1 MKKKILLALAAAGT
15 VFLFSGCGG
24 SGGAGGGGGSSLPES
39 KPRTDTPAAMTVK
52 YGDRTAYFYEYKD
65 VDLSAAKGQHFR
77 PGLVKQGES
86 LYFVM
91 RDPDAER
98 LDFALYEV
106 KIQKE
111 TGKDCK
117 KLVTIAGAEPVY
129 GDGKNV
135 YFSEKYQENG
145 KNKYILSYYDGTA
158 VKRGPNPE
166 DTGER
171 TRWYA
176 GKDGYLY
183 ELVYGGKDSFVNLV
197 KAENGTFKQE
207 KKELLSAT
215 ALNKDIYTYDIRAD
229 AQGIYAGGIL
239 LKDGKEATNEQGKKM
254 AAMSIFDTQGKLQR
268 TLSPGYMNG
277 ARTAVSDH
285 FVVFANS
292 YYTKQDN
299 KKLYEYTIYDK
310 SNGKEL
316 GRFGLEFLTYAMVGA
331 DGDSIYLI
339 GNQKLYRMDL

>member
-15 VFLFSGCGG
+15 ALVLSGCGG
-24 SGGAGGGGGSSLPES
+24 SGGGGGGSSLPES

-65 VDLSAAKGQHFR
+65 VDLSPAKGQHFR
-77 PGLVKQGES
+77 TGMVKQGES

-111 TGKDCK
+111 TAKDLK
-117 KLVTIAGAEPVY
+117 KLVPIAGAEPVY

-135 YFSEKYQENG
+135 YFAEKYQENG
-145 KNKYILSYYDGTA
+145 KNKYILSYYDGTE
-158 VKRGPNPE
+158 VKRGPDPK
-166 DTGER
+166 DTG
-171 TRWYA
+171 TSKRWRA
-176 GKDGYLY
+176 KDGYLY
-183 ELVYGGKDSFVNLV
+183 ELESFGKDASLDLV
-197 KAENGTFKQE
+197 KAENGTFKVE
-207 KKELLSAT
+207 KKDLISA
-215 ALNKDIYTYDIRAD
+215 ADLNKEIYTYNIRAD
-229 AQGIYAGGIL
+229 EKGIYAGGLL
-239 LKDGKEATNEQGKKM
+239 LKDGKKATNEQGKEL
-254 AAMSIFDTQGKLQR
+254 AAMSIFDTNGKLQR

-285 FVVFANS
+285 FVVFADS
-292 YYTKQDN
+292 YYKKQDN
-299 KKLYEYTIYDK
+299 KKIFEYTVYDK

-316 GRFGLEFLTYAMVGA
+316 GRFGLEFLTHAMVGA

-339 GNQKLYRMDL
+339 GNSKLYRMDL

>member
-15 VFLFSGCGG
+15 ALVLSGCGG
-24 SGGAGGGGGSSLPES
+24 SGGSGGGSGLPES
-39 KPRTDTPAAMTVK
+39 KPRTDTPATMTVK

-77 PGLVKQGES
+77 SGPIKQGDS

-91 RDPDAER
+91 RDPDTER
-98 LDFALYEV
+98 LSFALYEV

-117 KLVTIAGAEPVY
+117 KLAPTGAQPVY

-135 YFSEKYQENG
+135 YFAQKYQENG
-145 KNKYILSYYDGTA
+145 KDKYILSYYDGTE

-171 TRWYA
+171 KRWRA
-176 GKDGYLY
+176 KDGYLY
-183 ELVYGGKDSFVNLV
+183 ELVSFGKDSSVNLV
-197 KAENGTFKQE
+197 KAENGTFKME
-207 KKELLSAT
+207 KKEFISA
-215 ALNKDIYTYDIRAD
+215 ADLNKEIYTYHIRAD
-229 AQGIYAGGIL
+229 EKGLYAGGTL
-239 LKDGKEATNEQGKKM
+239 LKDGKEATNEQGKKL
-254 AAMSIFDTQGKLQR
+254 AAMSLFDANGKYQR

-277 ARTAVSDH
+277 AQTAVSDH
-285 FVVFANS
+285 FVVFADS
-292 YYTKQDN
+292 YYRKQDN
-299 KKLYEYTIYDK
+299 KKIFEYTIYDK

-316 GRFGLEFLTYAMVGA
+316 GRFGLEFLTHAMVGA

-339 GNQKLYRMDL
+339 GNSKLYRMDL